1 MSDQFLQLGSILIPS
16 IKGKNID
23 SILEDILRILPSN
36 NYGDPVYINTA
47 TDIEVFIL
55 IMLLMDEELIE
66 DLYIIDTPKDW
77 KDHEINKAVNKVQF
91 TRLMTKLKPKNL
103 AILFRNIY
111 STGGS
116 MDYRLKL
123 IHYRYYNLTNNVID
137 HELISASHNMI
148 SSMSTTKDIS
158 RLLFIGTYKSR
169 WWDYIVSWF
178 C

>member
-16 IKGKNID
+16 IKRKDID

-36 NYGDPVYINTA
+36 NYGDPVRINTA
-47 TDIEVFIL
+47 MDVEVFIL
-55 IMLLMDEELIE
+55 IMLLMDDELIE
-66 DLYIIDTPKDW
+66 DLYIIDTPKNW
-77 KDHEINKAVNKVQF
+77 KDHEINNAVNKVQF

-111 STGGS
+111 SIEGS

-123 IHYRYYNLTNNVID
+123 IHYRYYNLTNNID
-137 HELISASHNMI
+137 HNMI

-158 RLLFIGTYKSR
+158 RLLFIGTYKSH
-169 WWDYIVSWF
+169 WCDYIASWF